1 MGPEWIAATA
11 GIVGALGAVLVQGL
25 LSHLGGETER
35 KRELLL
41 QAYQALIES
50 MASLSVERPG
60 AGATRDL
67 IAAKQ
72 RILQFAPTEVV
83 YALAEFCRTSQ
94 ILANPDAVEAFA
106 QLLRAM
112 RSSLGMPPVADGD
125 MLRIL
130 VNADSIADYSQRG
143 T

>member
-25 LSHLGGETER
+25 LSHFGGETGR

-72 RILQFAPTEVV
+72 RVLQFAPTEVV
-83 YALAEFCRTSQ
+83 HALADFCRTSQ
-94 ILANPDAVEAFA
+94 VFANTDAVDSFA
-106 QLLRAM
+106 QLLKAM
-112 RSSLGMPPVADGD
+112 RNSLGLPPVEDRD

>member
-1 MGPEWIAATA
+1 MGAEWIAATA

-25 LSHLGGETER
+25 LSHFGGETER

-50 MASLSVERPG
+50 MASLSVERSDVG
-60 AGATRDL
+60 TRDL

-83 YALAEFCRTSQ
+83 HALADFCRTSQ
-94 ILANPDAVEAFA
+94 VLSNVDAVDGFVR
-106 QLLRAM
+106 LLKAM
-112 RSSLGMPPVADGD
+112 RDSLGMPEVSDSD

-130 VNADSIADYSQRG
+130 VSADSLADYSHAG

>member
-1 MGPEWIAATA
+1 MGGEWVAATA
-11 GIVGALGAVLVQGL
+11 GIVGALSAVLVQGL
-25 LSHLGGETER
+25 LTRLGGETER

-50 MASLSVERPG
+50 MASVSVERDSD
-60 AGATRDL
+60 ATRSL

-72 RILQFAPTEVV
+72 RILQFAPAEVV
-83 YALAEFCRTSQ
+83 HALAEFCRTSQ
-94 ILANPDAVEAFA
+94 RLADVSAVDAFVG
-106 QLLRAM
+106 LLKAM
-112 RSSLGMPPVADGD
+112 RKSLGMPEVGDPD

-130 VNADSIADYSQRG
+130 VGADSLAAYSQGG

>member
-1 MGPEWIAATA
+1 MEWIAASA
-11 GIVGALGAVLVQGL
+11 GIVGALGAVLVQGIL
-25 LSHLGGETER
+25 AHFGGETDR

-50 MASLSVERPG
+50 MASLSVEHPG

-83 YALAEFCRTSQ
+83 HALAEFCRTSQ
-94 ILANPDAVEAFA
+94 VMANVDAVEAFA
-106 QLLRAM
+106 NLLRAM
-112 RSSLGMPPVADGD
+112 RASLGMPSVVDSD

-130 VNADSIADYSQRG
+130 VSADSIADYSQRG
-143 T
+143 R